1 MMNSLSI
8 LSGLIFMSV
17 SYCTGEND
25 IKIVDLISDLA
36 DLYQSK
42 SIVLHTSNI
51 NLFKSIAT
59 QG

>member
-42 SIVLHTSNI
+42 SIMLHTSNI